1 MLKKTFTRISHQHS
15 TAAVKSHTLPGFC
28 SLGLLERV
36 STIPARPSVVNPR
49 HGASFIHLA
58 TNLGEKCGF
67 TVFLTLFCISLSMF
81 NLPIAYGEGRL
92 GDLQAT
98 QPEQRPK
105 LVRAV
110 IGNRN
115 EVSLPSTDNDKV
127 TILSLTLAAKFQQYY
142 AKTKDPADHFDRD
155 VYSPKS
161 VRSSMAVPKVYV
173 NSLEGLSTLVY
184 DPATLIK
191 NGKIAHR
198 FGRSN
203 ENLFIDDLNNV
214 NWALFPSNSK
224 ISSKKPFSGKPVEF
238 AETHDGRYLWS
249 SYYRRSYDLNAILP
263 SAVAVIDT
271 EKDEIV
277 RVMSTGPLPKSLATS
292 PDGKWLAVIHWGDNT
307 IGFIDVSGENAG
319 SFKHDSL
326 VTVERKYTIKSN
338 VKVNRDKA
346 CGFCLR
352 GGVFTPDS
360 RYLFVGRMKGGG
372 IAVID
377 VEKKA
382 YVGTV
387 YGMKPTPRHLVL
399 SPDGV
404 TLYLSSNVSG
414 YVSSYA
420 VADLVKAAHEG
431 VNKLKALKEVSTGV
445 GTRTIDLSPDGR
457 FLFAAVKHAS
467 KIAVIDT
474 EQMKIIMNVPV
485 DSYPVGLDV
494 SPDGKQLW
502 VTSQG
507 AKGYGGNSVNVFKLS
522 ILEE

>member
-1 MLKKTFTRISHQHS
+1 M
-15 TAAVKSHTLPGFC
+15 A
-28 SLGLLERV
+28 
-36 STIPARPSVVNPR
+36 N
-49 HGASFIHLA
+49 
-58 TNLGEKCGF
+58 
-67 TVFLTLFCISLSMF
+67 
-81 NLPIAYGEGRL
+81 
-92 GDLQAT
+92 
-98 QPEQRPK
+98 RPK

-115 EVSLPSTDNDKV
+115 EVSVSPSENNKV
-127 TILSLTLAAKFQQYY
+127 IMLSITLSAKFQQYY
-142 AKTKDPADHFDRD
+142 ARTKDPADHFDRD
-155 VYSPKS
+155 IYSPKS
-161 VRSSMAVPKVYV
+161 VRSSMAVSKVYV

-184 DPATLIK
+184 DPATLLK
-191 NGKIAHR
+191 KGKIAHR
-198 FGRSN
+198 FDRAN
-203 ENLFIDDLNNV
+203 EDLFIDDLNNV
-214 NWALFPSNSK
+214 TWALFPNNSK
-224 ISSKKPFSGKPVEF
+224 ISSKKAFSGKPVEF
-238 AETHDGRYLWS
+238 AETHGGRYLWS
-249 SYYRRSYDLNAILP
+249 SYYRRSYDMNAILP

-277 RVMSTGPLPKSLATS
+277 RVMSTGPLPKSIATS
-292 PDGKWLAVIHWGDNT
+292 PNGKWLSVIHWGDNT
-307 IGFIDVSGENAG
+307 IGFIDVSGNNAA

-326 VTVERKYTIKSN
+326 VTVERKYTVKSDI
-338 VKVNRDKA
+338 KVNRDKA

-360 RYLFVGRMKGGG
+360 RYLLVGRMKGGG

-382 YVGTV
+382 YIGTV

-399 SPDGV
+399 SPDGE

-414 YVSSYA
+414 YVSSYP
-420 VADLVKAAHEG
+420 VADLVKAALG
-431 VNKLKALKEVSTGV
+431 GIKKLKARKEVSTGV

-457 FLFAAVKHAS
+457 FLFAAVKYAS
-467 KIAVIDT
+467 KVAVIDT
-474 EQMKIIMNVPV
+474 EQMKVIMNVPV

-522 ILEE
+522 IIEE

>member
-1 MLKKTFTRISHQHS
+1 MSSRI
-15 TAAVKSHTLPGFC
+15 F
-28 SLGLLERV
+28 R
-36 STIPARPSVVNPR
+36 I
-49 HGASFIHLA
+49 
-58 TNLGEKCGF
+58 
-67 TVFLTLFCISLSMF
+67 FLIFLCISL
-81 NLPIAYGEGRL
+81 NLTCQSLVYGQETPEK
-92 GDLQAT
+92 LQSTPLAN
-98 QPEQRPK
+98 RPK

-110 IGNRN
+110 IGSQSK
-115 EVSLPSTDNDKV
+115 VSVSSSEHNKV
-127 TILSLTLAAKFQQYY
+127 IMLSLILAAKFQQYY
-142 AKTKDPADHFDRD
+142 ARAKDPADHFDRD
-155 VYSPKS
+155 IYSPKS

-184 DPATLIK
+184 DSATLLK
-191 NGKIAHR
+191 KGKIAHH
-198 FGRSN
+198 FGRAN
-203 ENLFIDDLNNV
+203 ENLFIDALNNMT
-214 NWALFPSNSK
+214 WALFPNNSK
-224 ISSKKPFSGKPVEF
+224 ISSKKAFSGKPVEF
-238 AETHDGRYLWS
+238 AETHGGRYLWS
-249 SYYRRSYDLNAILP
+249 SYYRRSYDMNAILP

-292 PDGKWLAVIHWGDNT
+292 PDGKWMAVIHWGDNT
-307 IGFIDVSGENAG
+307 IGFIDVSGENAD

-326 VTVERKYTIKSN
+326 VTVERKYSVKSD

-360 RYLFVGRMKGGG
+360 RYLLVGRMKGGG

-382 YVGTV
+382 YIGTV

-399 SPDGV
+399 SPDGE

-414 YVSSYA
+414 FVSSYA
-420 VADLVKAAHEG
+420 IAALVKAALGG
-431 VNKLKALKEVSTGV
+431 VRKLKALSEVSTGV

-457 FLFAAVKHAS
+457 FLFAAVKYAS
-467 KIAVIDT
+467 KVAVIDT
-474 EQMKIIMNVPV
+474 ELMKVIMNVPV

-522 ILEE
+522 IIEE